1 MFASPGVH
9 VGKMMQ
15 LVNLVEMSRWL
26 LALLFT
32 HSVCNISLYS
42 TSFVFVQQN
51 HLRTAADMSSHGN
64 APTTFTQQ
72 QTWLHIAAHPSSHSN
87 KCLHTATHPSL
98 HSNTTMTIQ
107 QTCLHTATHPSSH
120 VFTPTRL
127 YTATV
132 TERTQKCLKMIYSK

>member
-15 LVNLVEMSRWL
+15 LVNLVEMSWWL

-87 KCLHTATHPSL
+87 KCLHTATNVSSHSNTPIFTQQHNNDNTTNMSSHSNTPIFTRFHTDTSL
-98 HSNTTMTIQ
+98 HSN
-107 QTCLHTATHPSSH
+107 SD
-120 VFTPTRL
+120 
-127 YTATV
+127 
-132 TERTQKCLKMIYSK
+132 

>member
-32 HSVCNISLYS
+32 HSVCNIFLYS

-87 KCLHTATHPSL
+87 KCLHTATNVSSHSNTPIFTQQHNNDNTTNMSSHSNTPIFTRFHTDTSL
-98 HSNTTMTIQ
+98 HSN
-107 QTCLHTATHPSSH
+107 SD
-120 VFTPTRL
+120 
-127 YTATV
+127 
-132 TERTQKCLKMIYSK
+132 

>member
-32 HSVCNISLYS
+32 HSVCNISLSS

-87 KCLHTATHPSL
+87 KCVFTQQHTHLYTA
-98 HSNTTMTIQ
+98 TMTIQ

-132 TERTQKCLKMIYSK
+132 TDRIQKCIKMIYSK